1 MGITGIRLV
10 TGLLTVSLLAAACAS
25 TERAA
30 PGSSPVDPS
39 AGASPPLQPPEQ
51 TMPPPSVSRPPSNPP
66 GDPNAYPLPRPTQ
79 LTPAAGLPPLAETQ
93 IESAVS
99 AASQDATV
107 AAALGQGE
115 VAQVQ
120 VQATTV
126 GVPGEK
132 TVITVAFLFRQPI
145 ESEAP
150 IWSRLCDIAGQT
162 AQWRGVAARVDPA
175 AQIQS
180 SPIWMTGANCVGAQP
195 KLG

>member
-1 MGITGIRLV
+1 MGITSIRLV

-25 TERAA
+25 TEGAA
-30 PGSSPVDPS
+30 PGGGPVDPS
-39 AGASPPLQPPEQ
+39 TGTSPTLQPPEQ
-51 TMPPPSVSRPPSNPP
+51 TMPPPSVSPQPTNPP
-66 GDPNAYPLPRPTQ
+66 ADPNAYPLPRPTQ
-79 LTPAAGLPPLAETQ
+79 LPPTAGRPSLTEAQ
-93 IESAVS
+93 IETAVS
-99 AASQDATV
+99 TASQDATV
-107 AAALGQGE
+107 AAALGQRE

-132 TVITVAFLFRQPI
+132 TAITVAFLFRQPI

-150 IWSRLCDIAGQT
+150 IWSRLCDIGGQT
-162 AQWRGVAARVDPA
+162 AQWRGVAARVGPGA
-175 AQIQS
+175 EIQS